1 MYLFITE
8 WKKIWK
14 KNLGVSFLIIT
25 VISSAVFFILNY
37 QQMNPSQELYEEYVI
52 STSEQDNEAHNW
64 TPEFLIESGK
74 YDETDEEMINDM
86 LGMIVDPIRYFG
98 LSYINANVG
107 IDPHPPT
114 GDNWNVES
122 NTLTLATAQLRYLRD
137 NEIEPRQPLRVQ
149 QSQRDRDRAY
159 QYSENLIGESK
170 EQARLFADYHES
182 QFNKGWYTVWQL
194 IIDQAYFIIL
204 ALIILVF
211 GGILAIERTKKRAH
225 IHLLVT
231 EGVKKH
237 HLYIMKLFVSWLS
250 GVLFFLTS
258 MGTFLLTSLFF
269 LGTGTLKYP
278 VMFHFFEEE
287 SHLFDMPDY
296 FLHPH
301 LNASNS
307 TFSLT
312 SISLCRYLF
321 QAFTLIVLIMLFIL
335 AICFIVSLM
344 IRSELVVSI
353 AGLAVIGLH
362 FFLPTHINNPLSYFS
377 VHQIVSGEIRLI
389 HENNVMSFE
398 RAVVVLGSWSI
409 ALIILGCLIYSNNWQ
424 RLRRRSGIR

>member
-25 VISSAVFFILNY
+25 VIVSAVFFILNY
-37 QQMNPSQELYEEYVI
+37 QQKNPSQALYESHVLT
-52 STSEQDNEAHNW
+52 TSQHENQAHNW
-64 TPEFLIESGK
+64 RPTYFIETGE
-74 YDETDEEMINDM
+74 YEEIDEEMINDM
-86 LGMIVDPIRYFG
+86 LGMIIDPLRYLG
-98 LSYINANVG
+98 LGFVNTNVG

-170 EQARLFADYHES
+170 EQARLFANHHES

-194 IIDQAYFIIL
+194 IIDQAYFILL

-231 EGVKKH
+231 EGVKKPY
-237 HLYIMKLFVSWLS
+237 LYITKLLVSWSS

-287 SHLFDMPDY
+287 SHVFDMPNY

-301 LNASNS
+301 LNTSNN

-312 SISLCRYLF
+312 SISLGRYLF
-321 QAFTLIVLIMLFIL
+321 QAFTIIVLIMLFIL
-335 AICFIVSLM
+335 AICFIVSLI

-389 HENNVMSFE
+389 YENNLMSFE
-398 RAVVVLGSWSI
+398 RAVAVLGIWSI
-409 ALIILGCLIYSNNWQ
+409 VFIIAGCLIYSINWQ
-424 RLRRRSGIR
+424 KMKGRSGER